1 MEKVLG
7 VIIEYNPFH
16 NGHLYHLEKA
26 KELTGCR
33 YVVGVMSGNYVQR
46 GEPAIINKWA
56 RTEIALNNGVDLVI
70 ELPTVYATQSA
81 EGFAKGAVNILANT
95 GIVTHLVFGSEKGDI
110 NSLKAAAQKLLDFEE
125 KGMIKEI
132 LKKGISYSE
141 GLKEL
146 LKDEEIL
153 KGSNNILAVEYLKEI
168 LRKKLPITVDTIK
181 RFNNNYNDENLP
193 QNETA
198 IASATALRPL
208 IKNNNPAIKK
218 YIPESSYQILIDTLS
233 KRQIPASLDQMS
245 EFFFQLLLRD
255 GTEGL
260 KKMARIEIGLEN
272 RIFQKAIDSPSITEL
287 IQSVRSKRFAKSRIS
302 RIILH
307 FILNLNEEL
316 LLESNENPGRY
327 LRILGC
333 STQGLNLLKS
343 LKNNCNVPFS
353 LNYSKLL
360 KEFNKEKIEKRQLLL
375 EDSATNIYTKFFF
388 KNFTLGLEY
397 TENAIIFK
405 K

>member
-26 KELTGCR
+26 KELTGCK

-110 NSLKAAAQKLLDFEE
+110 NSLKAIAQKLLDLEQ

-141 GLKEL
+141 GLKQL
-146 LKDEEIL
+146 LNDEEIL
-153 KGSNNILAVEYLKEI
+153 KGSNNILAIEYLKEI
-168 LRKKLPITVDTIK
+168 LRKKLPINVDTIK
-181 RFNNNYNDENLP
+181 RFNNNYNDPILP
-193 QNETA
+193 QNEIA
-198 IASATALRPL
+198 VASATALRPL
-208 IKNNNPAIKK
+208 IKNNNPTIKK
-218 YIPESSYQILIDTLS
+218 YIPNSSYQILINTLN
-233 KRQIPASLDQMS
+233 KQQIPASLDQMS
-245 EFFFQLLLRD
+245 EFFYHLLLRE

-260 KKMARIEIGLEN
+260 KELARVEVGLEN
-272 RIFQKAIDSPSITEL
+272 RIFQKAIESSNISEL
-287 IQSVRSKRFAKSRIS
+287 IGLVRSKRFAKSRIS

-307 FILNLNEEL
+307 FILKLNEEL
-316 LLESNENPGRY
+316 LLESNEYPGNY

-333 STQGLNLLKS
+333 SPEGLNLLKS
-343 LKNNCNVPFS
+343 LKSNCNVPYS
-353 LNYSKLL
+353 LNYNKLL
-360 KEFNKEKIEKRQLLL
+360 KEFNNGTVEKRQLLF
-375 EDSATNIYTKFFF
+375 ENSATNIYSKFFY
-388 KNFTLGLEY
+388 KKFTLGLEY
-397 TENAIIFK
+397 TQNAVILT
-405 K
+405 